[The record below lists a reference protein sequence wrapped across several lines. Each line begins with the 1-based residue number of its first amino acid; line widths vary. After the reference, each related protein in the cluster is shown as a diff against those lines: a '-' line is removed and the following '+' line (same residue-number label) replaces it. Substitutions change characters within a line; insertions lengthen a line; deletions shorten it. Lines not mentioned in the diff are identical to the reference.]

1 MGLTL
6 IELMIVVA
14 VLATLVVLTAP
25 SFKRMIDTQRLR
37 SVNAALITDIQYA
50 RAEAASRNER
60 VWMHF
65 NGTGTAFTC
74 YVILIGDATA
84 CDCQNT
90 ATPVCASPPGSS
102 NTEIRTVRIPQSLGV
117 TVAIPST
124 QTRTI
129 MGFDPATG
137 RLWGVP
143 VDIPEPATAPFQIQV
158 RNPSIGGFL
167 DEVELTGRPTVC
179 SPSGQLTGVP
189 ACS

>member
-25 SFKRMIDTQRLR
+25 SFQRMIETQRLR
-37 SVNAALITDIQYA
+37 SINAALLTDLQFA

-60 VWMHF
+60 VWVRF

-74 YVILIGDATA
+74 YVILTGDATA
-84 CDCQNT
+84 CNCQNT
-90 ATPVCASPPGSS
+90 ATNVCVAGSA
-102 NTEIRTVRIPQSLGV
+102 NEIRTVRVQQSLGV

-167 DEVELTGRPTVC
+167 DEVELTGRPTTC
-179 SPSGQLTGVP
+179 SPGGQLTGVP
-189 ACS
+189 SCS